1 MTSVEKHIETVPFT
15 IDELYTELG
24 WYMAEKLAKELLD
37 KELISMSQYMELID
51 LNKKSFPI
59 ISVDLLPK
67 SLDTTDLQ
75 R

>member
-1 MTSVEKHIETVPFT
+1 MENHIEPVPFT
-15 IDELYTELG
+15 LDEFYIELG
-24 WYMAEKLAKELLD
+24 WFMADKLAKELLD
-37 KELISMSQYMELID
+37 NDLISKQQYREIVE

>member
-1 MTSVEKHIETVPFT
+1 MENHIEPVPFT
-15 IDELYTELG
+15 LDEFYIELG
-24 WYMAEKLAKELLD
+24 WFMADKLAKELLD
-37 KELISMSQYMELID
+37 NDLTSKQQYREIVE